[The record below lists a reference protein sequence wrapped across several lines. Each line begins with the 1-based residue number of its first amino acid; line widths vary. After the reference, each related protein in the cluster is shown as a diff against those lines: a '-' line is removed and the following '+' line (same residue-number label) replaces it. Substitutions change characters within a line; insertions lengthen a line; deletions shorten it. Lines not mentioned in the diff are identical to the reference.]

1 MLVADFVDVIVGIT
15 VDVSS
20 AVDIEAVLI
29 VVVEVHNE
37 PSPLQTSHR
46 S

>member
-1 MLVADFVDVIVGIT
+1 LLVADFVDVIVGIT

-20 AVDIEAVLI
+20 AVDIEAI
-29 VVVEVHNE
+29 VVVEVHDE

>member
-1 MLVADFVDVIVGIT
+1 MLVADFVVVIVGIT

-20 AVDIEAVLI
+20 VVDVEAV
-29 VVVEVHNE
+29 VVVELHDE